1 MYFPIRTILALLF
14 LAALILL
21 QITLS
26 KRESKWLGLIIPIV
40 SFGLSILW
48 VLGIPYY
55 LSSSGLAFKVI
66 LVFIIAN
73 IPTAIFLVIY
83 FICREKVN
91 KISEI
96 DKMNIQD
103 LE

>member
-40 SFGLSILW
+40 SFGFSILW

-66 LVFIIAN
+66 LVFLIAN
-73 IPTAIFLVIY
+73 IPTAIFLAIY

-96 DKMNIQD
+96 DKMTIQD